1 MKNSICEKIMNEYIM
16 LDKNERVPLKITLH
30 MMKCKKCRRQ
40 IKMLSLA
47 EKQLAEPLKIQVPLT
62 DSTIENV
69 LNKIS
74 PDLYKKML
82 KRPVS
87 TAGWISGGII
97 LFLCLI
103 MLMKFISELD
113 SRNLSLFCSLM
124 IAVIVT
130 VYCTIFVISN
140 IDIFIKKIST
150 KGYLKA

>member
-1 MKNSICEKIMNEYIM
+1 MKNNICEKIMNEYIM